1 MRHALLVAISVI
13 VGGIVGWT
21 AHSLLLAPVRPSD
34 PFTFTDRL
42 GEVQSPFLYAS
53 GTWRGLDPDNKA
65 NTVRIFC
72 DGAEKSCDLSQAD
85 IVSVG
90 GTPHLSV
97 YKQSFKV
104 TEMDAKSF
112 TAVESVP
119 SVCVSQKLLIDRQ
132 AKSVN
137 LVRTKI
143 NREEQ
148 CARVRDEPLTLSLV
162 DGTAR

>member
-1 MRHALLVAISVI
+1 MRKALLVAIGLI

-21 AHSLLLAPVRPSD
+21 AHSLLLEPVRPSE
-34 PFTFTDRL
+34 PFTFNDRL
-42 GEVQSPFLYAS
+42 SELQSPFLYAS
-53 GTWRGLDPDNKA
+53 GTWRGLDLANKA

-72 DGAEKSCDLSQAD
+72 DGAERNCDLSQAD
-85 IVSVG
+85 VVSVG

-104 TEMDAKSF
+104 TQMDAKSL

-137 LVRTKI
+137 LMRTKI

-148 CARVRDEPLTLSLV
+148 CATVRDEPLTLSLV
-162 DGTAR
+162 DGTER